1 MPVRRLT
8 VLASL
13 AALALPAAVSADC
26 AGPSLTDRL
35 DADQQARLQ
44 AAVSEVPYPEGLI
57 WEAVRDDDRI
67 VLAGTM
73 HVWDPRLE
81 SVYADVAPYL
91 AEADHALF
99 EMTAAEQGQLMQALA
114 DDPSLTVITHGPTLP
129 ELLDEAT
136 WDTLSEAAREH
147 GIPPF
152 MAAKMQPWF
161 LATTLSMP
169 ACAMTAMT
177 EGRLGLDF
185 MLMDHAAEVGVE
197 TSALEPWDTLFSLFE
212 EASLQDQIDLLRLSL
227 VAPDLQNEMFVAM
240 LDGYF
245 AGRVAEV
252 WELNRIALDFMPELT
267 DGAGFMDD
275 TEDALLT
282 ARNIAWLPVIES
294 AAATHGNIFVGAGA
308 AHLPGEE
315 GVLQLLAD
323 NGWTL
328 RRLDP

>member
-1 MPVRRLT
+1 MRLP
-8 VLASL
+8 LAL
-13 AALALPAAVSADC
+13 TAALVALPVAAAAEC
-26 AGPSLTDRL
+26 GGPSLTDRL
-35 DADQQARLQ
+35 DPAQRARLD
-44 AAVSEVPYPEGLI
+44 AAVAAVPHPEGLI

-67 VLAGTM
+67 VLVGTM
-73 HVWDPRLE
+73 HVWDARLDA
-81 SVYADVAPYL
+81 VFDLVAPYL

-99 EMTAAEQGQLMQALA
+99 EMTATEQGQLMQALA

-129 ELLDEAT
+129 ELLDATT
-136 WDTLSEAAREH
+136 WDMLSEAAREH

-169 ACAMTAMT
+169 VCAMTAMT

-185 MLMDHAAEVGVE
+185 MLMDRAAEIGVE

-212 EASLQDQIDLLRLSL
+212 EASLEDQIDLLRLSL
-227 VAPDLQNEMFVAM
+227 VAPDLQDEMFVAM

-245 AGRVAEV
+245 AARVAEV

-267 DGAGFMDD
+267 DGAAFMDE

-282 ARNIAWLPVIES
+282 GRNHDWIPVIES
-294 AAATHGNIFVGAGA
+294 ATAGHDTLFVAVGA
-308 AHLPGEE
+308 AHLPGED
-315 GVLQLLAD
+315 GVLQLLED
-323 NGWTL
+323 RGWTIS
-328 RRLDP
+328 RLDP